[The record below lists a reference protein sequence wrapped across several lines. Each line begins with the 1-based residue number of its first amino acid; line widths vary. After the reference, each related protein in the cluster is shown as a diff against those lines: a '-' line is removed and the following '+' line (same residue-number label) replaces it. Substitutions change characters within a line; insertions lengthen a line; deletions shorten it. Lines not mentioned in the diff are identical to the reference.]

1 MDPLCWR
8 IFVKNTV
15 FTTFLLKIVMKQII
29 TFLVY
34 ILNISAHNILLSNP
48 FQSERDRLREQ
59 QVVNGR
65 KDESHGGL
73 WDDG

>member
-34 ILNISAHNILLSNP
+34 ILNIFFYQTPFNLRGTDFGSNRWLME
-48 FQSERDRLREQ
+48 ERMRVMGDCGMTGKE
-59 QVVNGR
+59 
-65 KDESHGGL
+65 
-73 WDDG
+73 